1 MKNTI
6 QIEAMHGLRIGE
18 LLELEQKISAFD
30 LDKLAARPDLYK
42 GLNCAI
48 DGGDDEEVLA
58 PYQII
63 DGIAIIGING
73 PLLSTS
79 TFFSKWLGYAS
90 YPDIR
95 SWVMQ
100 AASDPDVKDILLM
113 IGSPGGSVFGITD
126 GTEAIRKVNTI
137 KPVYAYTNKNCCSAA
152 YWLASAASEIMAS
165 PESETGSIG
174 VIVTHASHEKQLENE
189 GIKIT
194 ILRSSELK
202 AIGGPY
208 KDLTDKE
215 IAHIQEQVDTF
226 NNLFQEQVKTA
237 RPQVKFSAMN
247 GQTFIG
253 ADALQQGLVDKV
265 CSYDDTVAYIQAKR
279 PKTTTQVGGYSMRI
293 TADQLRVALDAG
305 KTLEDLGLTQEEMD
319 EIMASVTEAE
329 PGASAVSG
337 GDQQD
342 PGVVEPDAEGEGLDT
357 SAELQA
363 LQATVE
369 AQQLEIAALTEQKAT
384 FEAASAEMKEIII
397 GVLNNRRIALG
408 LTKIDMEAFSLPSIL
423 ADYKAVSAEFDKSF
437 KTGGVFKQKP
447 EETKTVSVATD
458 RAHAGLL
465 QAAA

>member
-1 MKNTI
+1 MKHTI
-6 QIEAMHGLRIGE
+6 QIEAMHSLRIGE
-18 LLELEQKISAFD
+18 LLELEQKMSAFD
-30 LDKLAARPDLYK
+30 LDKLAARSDMCK
-42 GLNCAI
+42 GLNA
-48 DGGDDEEVLA
+48 GLDEDESGATA
-58 PYQII
+58 PYQVIE
-63 DGIAIIGING
+63 GTAIIGING

-79 TFFSKWLGYAS
+79 TFLSKWMGYAS

-95 SWVMQ
+95 SWMMQ

-137 KPVYAYTNKNCCSAA
+137 KPVYAYTNKNCCSGA

-174 VIVTHASHEKQLENE
+174 VIVTHASYEKQLESE

-215 IAHIQEQVDTF
+215 IAHIQEQVETF
-226 NNLFQEQVKTA
+226 NGLFCNQIQTA

-253 ADALQQGLVDKV
+253 ADAQRQGLVDRV
-265 CSYDDTVAYIQAKR
+265 CSYDDALAYIQAKR
-279 PKTTTQVGGYSMRI
+279 PKSTTQVGGYNMKL
-293 TADQLRVALDAG
+293 TAETLKVALDAG
-305 KTLEDLGLTQEEMD
+305 KTLEDLGITQEEM
-319 EIMASVTEAE
+319 EAIMATDVTAE
-329 PGASAVSG
+329 PGESAVDG
-337 GDQQD
+337 EGQQD
-342 PGVVEPDAEGEGLDT
+342 PGVVEPDAEGEGLD
-357 SAELQA
+357 
-363 LQATVE
+363 
-369 AQQLEIAALTEQKAT
+369 
-384 FEAASAEMKEIII
+384 ASAEMKLVIEQQQIEITTLIEQKSQLEAAAKEMKEIVI

-408 LTKIDMEAFSLPSIL
+408 LTKLDMEAFSLPSIL